1 MDDESIQQFASITGA
16 STERARFFL
25 EAAGGDLQTAMSSF
39 YESEPAQSDAGAE
52 AEAEAASTNASAAP
66 AVPDN
71 YTGPR
76 TLSGQPVDPSAV
88 SGFGGASSESSRPS
102 RPAAG
107 GASRG
112 GISTFRDLQ
121 SASSGGPSRRAGDDD
136 DDDDDADDDE
146 MNYFAGGER
155 SALSVE
161 NPEAR
166 RRRDQTGGDLVQEI
180 LRRAA
185 EEGKRHPEELAA
197 AGAKSSGSRSAA
209 SSSLAFTGRG
219 RTINDAADPEPSSST
234 TSMPGSFGNR
244 TGAGNANDEED
255 DDEDGE
261 GEVAIR
267 NLTFW
272 QDGFSIEDGEL
283 LRYDDPAHAQTLAAI
298 NSGHAPLDLLNI
310 RFGQQVHV
318 HVHRRTDEKYKPP
331 PMKAFGGSGNRLGS
345 PAPASFA
352 SASRSQPPAAAA
364 SAASSSA
371 GASAQDFQVDADK
384 PTTQLQIRLGDGQ
397 RMTTRLNTHHT
408 VADVRSYINAA
419 NPGMS
424 TRSYTLNASFP
435 PKPLTDESL
444 TLQDAGLLNAVV
456 IQKFV

>member
-1 MDDESIQQFASITGA
+1 MDESIQQFASITGA
-16 STERARFFL
+16 PTDRARFFL

-39 YESEPAQSDAGAE
+39 YESEGGAE
-52 AEAEAASTNASAAP
+52 GAESAP
-66 AVPDN
+66 APSAPDN

-88 SGFGGASSESSRPS
+88 SSFGTSSAPSQPS
-102 RPAAG
+102 RSAATSG
-107 GASRG
+107 SRG

-121 SASSGGPSRRAGDDD
+121 ASSSGPGSSSRRPAADD

-180 LRRAA
+180 LKRAA

-197 AGAKSSGSRSAA
+197 GGSKAAGGKAGA
-209 SSSLAFTGRG
+209 SSSSFAFAGRG
-219 RTINDAADPEPSSST
+219 RTINDPAEAAEPSAASA
-234 TSMPGSFGNR
+234 SMPGSFGNR
-244 TGAGNANDEED
+244 PGAAAGGAADDDEED
-255 DDEDGE
+255 EDDD

-283 LRYDDPAHAQTLAAI
+283 MRYDDPAHAQTLAAI

-331 PMKAFGGSGNRLGS
+331 PMKAFSGSGNRLGS
-345 PAPASFA
+345 PAPASLA
-352 SASRSQPPAAAA
+352 SSSRAQPAAAA
-364 SAASSSA
+364 AAPAASASSS
-371 GASAQDFQVDADK
+371 DFQVDTDK

-397 RMTTRLNTHHT
+397 RMTARLNTHHT
-408 VADVRSYINAA
+408 VADLRAYINAA

-424 TRSYTLNASFP
+424 SRSYVLNASFP
-435 PKPLTDESL
+435 PKPLTDETQ
-444 TLQDAGLLNAVV
+444 TLQEAGLLNSVI
-456 IQKFV
+456 IQKFQ

>member
-1 MDDESIQQFASITGA
+1 MDDSIQQFAAITGA
-16 STERARFFL
+16 SADRARFFL
-25 EAAGGDLQTAMSSF
+25 EAANGDLETAMSSF
-39 YESEPAQSDAGAE
+39 YESEAGAGAEVE
-52 AEAEAASTNASAAP
+52 AEAESTAP
-66 AVPDN
+66 SVPDN

-76 TLSGQPVDPSAV
+76 TLSGQPVQSSAS
-88 SGFGGASSESSRPS
+88 SGFGGTTSGSATPS
-102 RPAAG
+102 RG

-112 GISTFRDLQ
+112 GIATFRDLQ
-121 SASSGGPSRRAGDDD
+121 SSNQVPSSRRAADDD
-136 DDDDDADDDE
+136 DDEEDDDDDDE
-146 MNYFAGGER
+146 MNYYAGGER

-166 RRRDQTGGDLVQEI
+166 RRRNQPGGDLVQEI

-197 AGAKSSGSRSAA
+197 AAAGPKSSGKPSA
-209 SSSLAFTGRG
+209 SSSFAFAGRG
-219 RTINDAADPEPSSST
+219 RTINDSSDAESSSNT
-234 TSMPGSFGNR
+234 SSMPGSFNNR
-244 TGAGNANDEED
+244 PGASADNDEDEEEGD
-255 DDEDGE
+255 D

-272 QDGFSIEDGEL
+272 EDGFSIEDGDL
-283 LRYDDPAHAQTLAAI
+283 MRYDDPAHAQTLAAI

-331 PMKAFGGSGNRLGS
+331 PMKPFGGSGNRLGS

-352 SASRSQPPAAAA
+352 SSSRSQPATA
-364 SAASSSA
+364 STSATSTSASSGGQGLEVDSA
-371 GASAQDFQVDADK
+371 K

-397 RMTTRLNTHHT
+397 RMTARFNTHHT

-424 TRSYTLNASFP
+424 TRSYVLNSSFP
-435 PKPLTDESL
+435 PKPLTDESQ

-456 IQKFV
+456 IQKFL